1 VGGTARNLPLLKN
14 KFDMKAVQV
23 YYQCKGTPAIVHA
36 DVEEIPCNEKSIFT
50 SREFRCRHC
59 GERWVE
65 AINSPIILDQGVED
79 HLDDYFSNIMYC
91 QQKK

>member
-1 VGGTARNLPLLKN
+1 
-14 KFDMKAVQV
+14 MKAVQV

-65 AINSPIILDQGVED
+65 AINKTIWTIISVTSCIVNRRSDIPRK
-79 HLDDYFSNIMYC
+79 SNNKI
-91 QQKK
+91 